1 MAGHDHLSRN
11 CLGEG
16 RRGDGK
22 VGRMKIA
29 EEARD
34 HLSGRNEV

>member
-11 CLGEG
+11 CLG